1 MGQYHC
7 KDGSSKMNEQ
17 VLGIESQRKY
27 VYPFVLCNPLLG
39 ELCEEFV
46 LMYHEGRE
54 GYGFQKDILLSGGNK
69 GVNEVIARGLQ
80 ARMNGSSSSIQI
92 ASLSSEK
99 ANEDIGAHGDKG
111 LYLFNM
117 DYYVGY
123 FGNARALVDS
133 FERRKDIGDLEDFHQ
148 DDLAESL
155 CSVIAATI
163 SDPFTDKR
171 FVCIY
176 GVDRRV
182 NHILAERVNGL
193 VSNEGGRQR
202 GAFHGELGEK
212 KNTFYLDADVF
223 FNFVPSESYKELL
236 K

>member
-17 VLGIESQRKY
+17 VLGIASQRKY

-69 GVNEVIARGLQ
+69 GV
-80 ARMNGSSSSIQI
+80 
-92 ASLSSEK
+92 
-99 ANEDIGAHGDKG
+99 NEDIGAHGDKG

-223 FNFVPSESYKELL
+223 FNFVPSESYKE
-236 K
+236 